1 MKSEPQHARELDFL
15 LGLLKVF
22 LSIRQDCEGCW
33 TPYPDKNRACSVYF
47 IRLLFAACTFNNID
61 WERIP
66 LFCLSFSLPYFD
78 PLSLYI
84 YR

>member
-1 MKSEPQHARELDFL
+1 MKSEPQHAGELDFL

-33 TPYPDKNRACSVYF
+33 TPEPHKTGPALCTLFVYC
-47 IRLLFAACTFNNID
+47 LHFNNID

-66 LFCLSFSLPYFD
+66 LFCLSRSLFI
-78 PLSLYI
+78 STGN
-84 YR
+84 